1 MNVATAPGEAAS
13 YSPPCRRSRDVPETH
28 PKLIVVGPSPPPFH
42 GVSVMTLKLIDALRE
57 LGAFAGH
64 LDTRDTRPVDTI
76 GRLDIRNVLLGFQ
89 HAWQLNGLLRRQPDA
104 AGVHICISQARWGF
118 IRDAVLVGIIRARSR
133 RLYVHLH
140 GGLLAQFYRREI
152 APMRW
157 LIRTV
162 LGQAYQGWVL
172 TPSLRSQLDGL
183 VSPERVRC
191 IPNVVDDPLAERSR
205 RPPTDDRKDAGPR
218 VLYLSNLLPEK
229 GCFDVLA
236 ALRLLGEKSNGWQVR
251 IVGAAGPSVERRLRE
266 EIDALPPGS
275 ARVTLFG
282 EVTGDDKEAQY
293 RWADVFVYPT
303 RYPPE
308 GQPLVLLEAMAA
320 ALPIVTTRQG
330 GIPDTVT
337 HGREGLVVR
346 PGDPQALTNALRL
359 VASDPTLR
367 ARMAKRSRQRYEL
380 QFRPE
385 RLRTDLT
392 TLLVD

>member
-1 MNVATAPGEAAS
+1 MNVATATGEAAS
-13 YSPPCRRSRDVPETH
+13 YAPPYRRSRDVRETR

-64 LDTRDTRPVDTI
+64 LDTRDPRPVDTI

-89 HAWQLNGLLRRQPDA
+89 HAWRLNGLLRRRPDA

-118 IRDAVLVGIIRARSR
+118 LRDAVLVGIIRARRR

-157 LIRTV
+157 LIRAV

-191 IPNVVDDPLAERSR
+191 IPNVVGDPLAERSR
-205 RPPTDDRKDAGPR
+205 RPPTDDRKDKGPR

-229 GCFDVLA
+229 GCFDLLA
-236 ALRLLGEKSNGWQVR
+236 ALRLLGSQSTGWEVR
-251 IVGAAGPSVERRLRE
+251 LVGSAAPEVERRLRHV
-266 EIDALPPGS
+266 IAALPEDA
-275 ARVTLFG
+275 ARVTLVG
-282 EVTGDDKEAQY
+282 ELTGDLKNGQY
-293 RWADVFVYPT
+293 EWADIFVLPT

-308 GQPLVLLEAMAA
+308 GQPLVVLEAMGAG
-320 ALPIVTTRQG
+320 LPVVSTRWS
-330 GIPDTVT
+330 GIPDTVEDEC
-337 HGREGLVVR
+337 EGLLVE
-346 PGDPQALTNALRL
+346 PGDEQALAAALRRL
-359 VASDPTLR
+359 AGEPELRRALGSAAR
-367 ARMAKRSRQRYEL
+367 ARYERSY
-380 QFRPE
+380 RPT
-385 RLRTDLT
+385 RLTRDLAEA
-392 TLLVD
+392 LGG